1 MNLEAFVLAG
11 GKSSRMGRDKGLVE
25 INGKPMISYILEALE
40 KTGLPTSI
48 IANNEEYQNL
58 GFPVFEDFIREK
70 GPMGGLLTAF
80 NNTKAEAVFL
90 ISCDM
95 PLIPL
100 EAINQMIALAKNDQ
114 IRAVSVEGRVNP
126 LFAIYPVQLKK
137 DIAERIASERL
148 KMTDF
153 ISQNRHTLVTSIAS
167 DTPWVFKNINDD
179 AELRILKKK
188 WDHLL

>member
-11 GKSSRMGRDKGLVE
+11 GKSIRMGRDKGLVE
-25 INGKPMISYILEALE
+25 INGKPMISYILEELG

-48 IANNEEYQNL
+48 IANNEEYQKL
-58 GFPVFEDFIREK
+58 GFPIFEDFIREK
-70 GPMGGLLTAF
+70 GPIGGLLTAF

-90 ISCDM
+90 LSCDM

-114 IRAVSVEGRVNP
+114 ILAVSVEGRVNP
-126 LFAIYPVQLKK
+126 LFAIYPVQFKK
-137 DIAERIASERL
+137 DVAERIASERL
-148 KMTDF
+148 KMIDF

-167 DTPWVFKNINDD
+167 GTPWVFQNINDD